1 QYIRFKSQVLKF
13 SIIECSFYI
22 SVRFH
27 ILSYV
32 ILHVLAIISFILSF
46 YSYFA
51 IINFT
56 ISVEKGDLS
65 MMRIV
70 AVLLLVI
77 PGFIAAYGIIL
88 MRDSL
93 FNAYYP
99 IFVNRG
105 VQFIIGFILFVAGI
119 TFVGAFIVHRDRKKQ
134 KNKIKRR
141 D

>member
-1 QYIRFKSQVLKF
+1 
-13 SIIECSFYI
+13 
-22 SVRFH
+22 
-27 ILSYV
+27 
-32 ILHVLAIISFILSF
+32 
-46 YSYFA
+46 
-51 IINFT
+51 
-56 ISVEKGDLS
+56 

-77 PGFIAAYGIIL
+77 PGFIAAYGIKL

-93 FNAYYP
+93 FNAYFP
-99 IFVNRG
+99 IFVNSG

-119 TFVGAFIVHRDRKKQ
+119 TFVGGFIVHRDRKKQ